1 MAFLLAGA
9 FMAGSASSAV
19 VYNVYN
25 YFTTDTPTPIPSPN
39 IEESVLVSSSPAK
52 VTAPTTALAT
62 DSPDLFDNELRTA
75 LAKRRAKIM
84 PGN

>member
-19 VYNVYN
+19 AYNIYN
-25 YFTTDTPTPIPSPN
+25 YFTSDTPTTTPN
-39 IEESVLVSSSPAK
+39 IEESVLVLSSPAK
-52 VTAPTTALAT
+52 VTTPTTTLVA
-62 DSPDLFDNELRTA
+62 DSPDIFDNELRTA

>member
-19 VYNVYN
+19 AYNIYN
-25 YFTTDTPTPIPSPN
+25 YFTSDTPTSTATPN
-39 IEESVLVSSSPAK
+39 IEESVLVSSDKSVVTTPAL
-52 VTAPTTALAT
+52 VT